1 MWQIE
6 CCSYQNPVER
16 VRHEACHLCA
26 AAVRGEV
33 PAVPRAA
40 GGAVAAVAAAVAVAR
55 QVHGRGEHEARG
67 RRGAGAAVGTAA
79 VIVAGARGGGAV
91 ARGGELCAAAN

>member
-6 CCSYQNPVER
+6 CCSYQDPVER
-16 VRHEACHLCA
+16 VRHEACHLRA

-40 GGAVAAVAAAVAVAR
+40 GVAGTAVAAAAAVAR

-67 RRGAGAAVGTAA
+67 RRGGAGAAVGTAA
-79 VIVAGARGGGAV
+79 VAVGARGGGAV